1 MSIKCENLTYIYSP
15 QTPFEKKALD
25 NINLTVNDGDF
36 VGLIGHT
43 GSGKSTLIQTF
54 NGLIKP
60 TYGKVFVDGEDIT
73 KKECNLTKIRGKVG
87 IVFQYPEYQLFEE
100 TVYKDIAYG
109 PKNLGM
115 SDEETDAKIKE
126 VAEMVGLSKKTLDK
140 SPFEISGGQKRRVAI
155 AGVLA
160 MNPKTLI
167 LDEPTAGLDPVGR
180 DEILSQIKKIHE
192 QNGTTVILVTHSM
205 EDIAKIADSIVVMHD
220 GNLMMHE
227 SVSKVFSNPEF
238 LVKIGLNVPQI
249 NMVVNKLREKN
260 IDLGNGIFT
269 VSDAANA
276 IKNYLRRI
284 GKC

>member
-260 IDLGNGIFT
+260 IDLGNDIFT

>member
-25 NINLTVNDGDF
+25 NISLTVNDGDF

-260 IDLGNGIFT
+260 IDLGNNIFT